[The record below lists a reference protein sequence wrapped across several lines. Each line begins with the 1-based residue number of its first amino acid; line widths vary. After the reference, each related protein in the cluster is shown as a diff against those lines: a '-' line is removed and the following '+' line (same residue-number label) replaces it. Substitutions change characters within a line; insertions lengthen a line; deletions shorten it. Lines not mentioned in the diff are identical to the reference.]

1 MGSAMNVMS
10 IGNIGKI
17 EPPSHPVTDFSYETD
32 LQEALEPALSV
43 LIDAVESAGWD
54 RRKAAYAVMVLA
66 ARHLSEA
73 RQRSANGSSVR

>member
-10 IGNIGKI
+10 IGNIGRI
-17 EPPSHPVTDFSYETD
+17 EPPSRPVTDFNYETD
-32 LQEALEPALSV
+32 LQEALGPVLRT

-54 RRKAAYAVMVLA
+54 RHKAAYAVMVLA

-73 RQRSANGSSVR
+73 RRRPANGSSLR